1 MRILASA
8 RLAAGLVLVTALACA
23 TTAAPAPAPA
33 PQPSAAVDLQTPAT
47 TGPVPAN
54 PAPAGFD
61 TAPEKPKVMPE
72 STAEKK
78 PPLALL
84 GTHPV
89 GGEGGW
95 DYLTADSASRRLYIA
110 HSTQIDVVDLDSF
123 EKLSSIPG
131 IDGAHG
137 VAVAPEFSKAF
148 ATSGR
153 DGTVLRFD
161 TKTLLPEGKVQVGK
175 GPDAIVYD
183 PKSAR
188 VFAMLGGDKEVVAI
202 DAATFKVVGRINL
215 GASPEFAVALNGK
228 IFVNLE
234 DTSELAEFDPLSLKL
249 LHRWKIAPC
258 KEPSGLA
265 ADVAHSRLFAVCDNK
280 LLVSIDATN
289 GKVLGSAPIGGG
301 TDGVEFDP
309 RRSLALA
316 SNGEGTVS
324 VIGFTAAGA
333 PELQQT
339 LSTKKGART
348 IAFDAKTNH
357 ALTVSAD
364 FGPPDEQHKRGVVM
378 PNSMVVLVLGAP

>member
-1 MRILASA
+1 MRILAAA
-8 RLAAGLVLVTALACA
+8 RLAAGLVSLTAIACA
-23 TTAAPAPAPA
+23 TTSAPS
-33 PQPSAAVDLQTPAT
+33 PQPSAAGDLQTPAT
-47 TGPVPAN
+47 TEPVPGK

-72 STAEKK
+72 RAAEKK

-84 GTHPV
+84 GTYPV

-110 HSTQIDVVDLDSF
+110 HSTQIEVVDLDSF

-137 VAVAPEFSKAF
+137 VAVAPELSKAF

-161 TKTLLPEGKVQVGK
+161 TKTLLPEGKLQVGK
-175 GPDAIVYD
+175 RPDAIVYD

-188 VFAMLGGDKEVVAI
+188 VFAMLGADKEAVAI

-215 GASPEFAVALNGK
+215 GAKPEFAVALNGK

-249 LHRWKIAPC
+249 LHRWKLAPC

-280 LLVSIDATN
+280 LLVSIDAGS
-289 GKVLGSAPIGGG
+289 GKVLGSAPIGEG
-301 TDGVEFDP
+301 TDGVAFDSQ
-309 RRSLALA
+309 RSLALA
-316 SNGEGTVS
+316 SNGEGTIS

-339 LSTKKGART
+339 LPSKKGART
-348 IAFDAKTNH
+348 IAFDTKTNH

-364 FGPPDEQHKRGVVM
+364 MGEPTAQNKRGAII
-378 PNSMVVLVLGAP
+378 PNTFAVLVLGAP